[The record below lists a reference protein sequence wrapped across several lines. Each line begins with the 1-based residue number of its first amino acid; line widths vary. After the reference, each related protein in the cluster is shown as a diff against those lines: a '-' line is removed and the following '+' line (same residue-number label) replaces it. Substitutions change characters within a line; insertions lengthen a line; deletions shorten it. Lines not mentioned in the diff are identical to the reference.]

1 MGLSISHYNNS
12 HPRKRQ
18 RFASL
23 TNPPNVTGTN
33 SGGSGSDSDHA
44 PKSKVKPMKS
54 TDRSTVSRVRHRGG
68 TLRLD
73 IESDDAK
80 IENQWTREDL
90 SLRHAR
96 NRSIYHDADSSSRE
110 TMDAVL
116 DKLVVYGLE
125 TSADIAK
132 MQPWQLRV
140 IKKEIPQI
148 DYIFMTAYRMWGK
161 HDYYDDHKNIAWRQY
176 WDPAV
181 WLQYNV

>member
-1 MGLSISHYNNS
+1 
-12 HPRKRQ
+12 
-18 RFASL
+18 
-23 TNPPNVTGTN
+23 
-33 SGGSGSDSDHA
+33 
-44 PKSKVKPMKS
+44 MKGIK
-54 TDRSTVSRVRHRGG
+54 TSTVSSSNDRTTSRVRPSRHRGS
-68 TLRLD
+68 LRLD
-73 IESDDAK
+73 IDSNDSK
-80 IENQWTREDL
+80 INLTENQWTREDL

-96 NRSIYHDADSSSRE
+96 NRSIYHDADNSVSSRHA
-110 TMDAVL
+110 MDAVL
-116 DKLVVYGLE
+116 DKLVTYGLE

-181 WLQYNV
+181 WLQYNVRHYVLCAMTDLMRKLSL